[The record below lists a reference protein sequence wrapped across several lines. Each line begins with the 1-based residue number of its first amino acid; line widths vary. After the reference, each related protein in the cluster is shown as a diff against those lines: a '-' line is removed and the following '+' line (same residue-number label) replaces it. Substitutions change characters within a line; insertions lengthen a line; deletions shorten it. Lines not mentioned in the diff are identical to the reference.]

1 MKPGFEENFIIHNL
15 LQEQGTSI
23 SASKIPTIADNYNQ
37 RAMLYDTN
45 FDVAS
50 IVLATSSGFI
60 TIGSALYF
68 NSGIPLYLFA
78 LVLLVIFIA
87 SMALRLDRENFIKS
101 LANENSEVKDKVEM
115 VAKHNTSFIRNK
127 LFWLAFITFF
137 TLSIIG
143 ICAVVITEVDLKWP
157 LILASPII
165 AFLISLIIYYK
176 DWNHVDKLLI
186 SLNGEIKKELL
197 KSINAHNVG

>member
-15 LQEQGTSI
+15 LQEQGASTSV
-23 SASKIPTIADNYNQ
+23 SKIPAIADNYNQ

-50 IVLATSSGFI
+50 IVLAASSGFI

-68 NSGIPLYLFA
+68 NTSFPLYLFA
-78 LVLLVIFIA
+78 LVLLIIFIG

-101 LANENSEVKDKVEM
+101 LSNEKNEIKDKVQM
-115 VAKHNTSFIRNK
+115 VAQHNTAFIKNK
-127 LFWLAFITFF
+127 LFWLSFITFF

-143 ICAVVITEVDLKWP
+143 ICAVVVTEIELKWP
-157 LILASPII
+157 LLIVSPILA
-165 AFLISLIIYYK
+165 
-176 DWNHVDKLLI
+176 LLI
-186 SLNGEIKKELL
+186 SIIIYFKDWSHVNKLLSSLNKEIENELI
-197 KSINAHNVG
+197 KGINSHNVG